1 MMKILLNAQIN
12 LLFHDGY
19 HVSEIGLSVL
29 RISSSNL
36 GAATLLEIVPLVFQ
50 FLKEMRWSKERMFLL
65 FKVQLLLW
73 LASQNLDVQ
82 LVAWYLEFEVE
93 VGSRLISFLA

>member
-1 MMKILLNAQIN
+1 MKILLNAQIY

-19 HVSEIGLSVL
+19 HVSEIGLRLL

-36 GAATLLEIVPLVFQ
+36 GATTLLEMVPLEFQ
-50 FLKEMRWSKERMFLL
+50 FLKEMRSSKERIFLL
-65 FKVQLLLW
+65 FEVHLFLR
-73 LASQNLDVQ
+73 LASQNLEVQ
-82 LVAWYLEFEVE
+82 LVARYLEFEVE